1 MSQEN
6 VEAIRRAFDAVDRGD
21 LDAVAAEL
29 APEFEY
35 VATGTVVGIRGMY
48 RGVQGFREFLEWF
61 WEEFDE
67 PKVEIRR
74 LSDAGDDVLTW
85 ATFRGRGAQSGVETS
100 LDLWH
105 VWTLRDGKAMRGR
118 AFRNREEALEAAG
131 LRE

>member
-6 VEAIRRAFDAVDRGD
+6 VAVIRRAFDAVDRGD
-21 LDAVAAEL
+21 LEGVGTEL

-35 VATGTVVGIRGMY
+35 VATGAVVGIRGAY
-48 RGVQGFREFLEWF
+48 RGVEGFRRFLEWF
-61 WEEFDE
+61 WEAFDE

-74 LSDAGDDVLTW
+74 LVDVGDEVLTW
-85 ATFRGRGAQSGVETS
+85 ATFRGRGTQSGAETS

-105 VWTLRDGKAMRGR
+105 VWTLRDGKAVRGR

-131 LRE
+131 LSE